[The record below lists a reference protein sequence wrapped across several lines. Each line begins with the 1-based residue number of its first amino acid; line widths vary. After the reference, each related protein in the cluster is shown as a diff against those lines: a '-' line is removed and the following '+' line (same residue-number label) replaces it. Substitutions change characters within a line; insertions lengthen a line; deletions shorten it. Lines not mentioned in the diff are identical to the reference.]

1 MSTSEA
7 VKLKTPSQVKKGP
20 LEGAWNLPNLLT
32 LGRILLIPVFIL
44 LFAEPTASRS
54 LLAAM
59 VFGVAA
65 LTDWLD
71 GYLARRR
78 GEVTTLGRLLDPI
91 ADKLLVV
98 AGLVMLVQFQRVGVW
113 VAIAMIAREIGITGI
128 RAIAAAEGIIVSAG
142 DLGKTKVVLQITGI
156 IMLVLYGALEVPFLD
171 LLIVGNGILYMAL
184 LFSLVS
190 GGKYLVEITQKL
202 HRA

>member
-1 MSTSEA
+1 MSASEA
-7 VKLKTPSQVKKGP
+7 VKLKTRYPIKKRL

-32 LGRILLIPVFIL
+32 LGRILLIPFFIL
-44 LFAEPTASRS
+44 LFAEPTVTGSI
-54 LLAAM
+54 LAAT
-59 VFGVAA
+59 VFGIAA

-71 GYLARRR
+71 GFLARRR

-98 AGLVMLVQFQRVGVW
+98 AGLVMLVQYQRVGIW
-113 VAIAMIAREIGITGI
+113 VAIAMIAREVGITGI

-142 DLGKTKVVLQITGI
+142 DLGKTKVVLQVIGI
-156 IMLVLYGALEVPFLD
+156 IMLVLYGAVNIPFVD
-171 LLIVGNGILYMAL
+171 LLMVGNGILYMAL

-190 GGKYLVEITQKL
+190 GGKYLIEIIPKL
-202 HRA
+202 HRS

>member
-1 MSTSEA
+1 MSASEA
-7 VKLKTPSQVKKGP
+7 VKLKTRSPIKKSL

-32 LGRILLIPVFIL
+32 LGRILLIPFFIL
-44 LFAEPTASRS
+44 LFAEPTVTGSI
-54 LLAAM
+54 LAAT
-59 VFGVAA
+59 VFGIAA

-71 GYLARRR
+71 GFLARRR

-98 AGLVMLVQFQRVGVW
+98 AGLVMLVQYQRVGIW
-113 VAIAMIAREIGITGI
+113 VAIAMIAREVGITGI

-142 DLGKTKVVLQITGI
+142 DLGKTKVVLQVIGI
-156 IMLVLYGALEVPFLD
+156 IMLVLYGAVNIPFVD
-171 LLIVGNGILYMAL
+171 LLMVGNGILYMAL

-190 GGKYLVEITQKL
+190 GGKYLIEIIPKL
-202 HRA
+202 HRS

>member
-54 LLAAM
+54 LLAAII
-59 VFGVAA
+59 FSIAA

-98 AGLVMLVQFQRVGVW
+98 AGLVMLVQYQRVGVW
-113 VAIAMIAREIGITGI
+113 VAIVMIAREIGITGI

-156 IMLVLYGALEVPFLD
+156 IMLVLYGALNIPFLD
-171 LLIVGNGILYMAL
+171 LLILGNGILYMAL